1 MCYFLSKNLF
11 ENSLNNANEVS
22 YHKVNKMDEELQK
35 ELTWASGALVAFL
48 VFLVYGGTSEPTEIA
63 IAVGAFTVSW
73 LAISY
78 SVKNLGPG
86 STSKKDLQKEFQ
98 WFAGILVI
106 FLAIVT
112 LIGTTDGDATL
123 PYSVYAMTVFGFTL
137 IWVVRSAAIKY
148 FSQ

>member
-1 MCYFLSKNLF
+1 MALV
-11 ENSLNNANEVS
+11 LN
-22 YHKVNKMDEELQK
+22 MDEDLKK

-48 VFLVYGGTSEPTEIA
+48 ILLVYGGTSEPTEIA
-63 IAVGAFTVSW
+63 IAVGAFAVSW
-73 LAISY
+73 LVISY
-78 SVKNLGPG
+78 SVKNLGSG
-86 STSKKDLQKEFQ
+86 STSKEDMQKEFQ

-112 LIGTTDGDATL
+112 LIGTTDDTVDL
-123 PYSVYAMTVFGFTL
+123 SSSTYAIVVFGFTL

>member
-1 MCYFLSKNLF
+1 
-11 ENSLNNANEVS
+11 
-22 YHKVNKMDEELQK
+22 MDPDLQK

-48 VFLVYGGTSEPTEIA
+48 ILLVYGGTSEPTEIA
-63 IAVGAFTVSW
+63 IAVGAFVVSW

-78 SVKNLGPG
+78 SVKNLGSG
-86 STSKKDLQKEFQ
+86 STSKEDLQKEFQ

-112 LIGTTDGDATL
+112 LIGTTDGDVTL
-123 PYSVYAMTVFGFTL
+123 SYSEYAMTVFGFTL

>member
-1 MCYFLSKNLF
+1 MSRKTDLVL
-11 ENSLNNANEVS
+11 EL
-22 YHKVNKMDEELQK
+22 DEDLQK

-48 VFLVYGGTSEPTEIA
+48 ILLVYGDTSEPTEIA
-63 IAVGAFTVSW
+63 IAVGAFAVSW
-73 LAISY
+73 LVISY

-86 STSKKDLQKEFQ
+86 SASKEDLQKEFQ

-112 LIGTTDGDATL
+112 LIGTTDDTVDL
-123 PYSVYAMTVFGFTL
+123 SSSTYAIVVFGFTL

>member
-1 MCYFLSKNLF
+1 
-11 ENSLNNANEVS
+11 
-22 YHKVNKMDEELQK
+22 MDGELQK

-48 VFLVYGGTSEPTEIA
+48 ILLVYGGTSEPTEIA
-63 IAVGAFTVSW
+63 IAVGAFAVSW
-73 LAISY
+73 LVISY
-78 SVKNLGPG
+78 SVKNLGSG
-86 STSKKDLQKEFQ
+86 STSKEDLQKEFQ

-112 LIGTTDGDATL
+112 LIGTTDD
-123 PYSVYAMTVFGFTL
+123 SVDMSSSTYAIVVFGFTL

>member
-1 MCYFLSKNLF
+1 
-11 ENSLNNANEVS
+11 
-22 YHKVNKMDEELQK
+22 MDLVLELDEDLQK
-35 ELTWASGALVAFL
+35 ELTWALGALVAFL
-48 VFLVYGGTSEPTEIA
+48 ILLVYGDTSEPTEIA
-63 IAVGAFTVSW
+63 IAVGAFAVSW

-86 STSKKDLQKEFQ
+86 STSKEDLQKEFQ

-106 FLAIVT
+106 FLVVVT
-112 LIGTTDGDATL
+112 LIGTTDDTVALSSST
-123 PYSVYAMTVFGFTL
+123 YAIVVFGFTL

>member
-1 MCYFLSKNLF
+1 MSRKTDLVF
-11 ENSLNNANEVS
+11 EL
-22 YHKVNKMDEELQK
+22 DEDLQK

-48 VFLVYGGTSEPTEIA
+48 IFLVYGGTSEPTEIA
-63 IAVGAFTVSW
+63 IAVGAFAVSW
-73 LAISY
+73 LVISY
-78 SVKNLGPG
+78 SVKNLGSG
-86 STSKKDLQKEFQ
+86 STSKEDLQKEFQ

-112 LIGTTDGDATL
+112 LIGTTDDGVTL
-123 PYSVYAMTVFGFTL
+123 SYSVYAITVFGFTL

>member
-1 MCYFLSKNLF
+1 MLSHSIGKGQYLSKTVLV
-11 ENSLNNANEVS
+11 LD
-22 YHKVNKMDEELQK
+22 MDEDLQK

-48 VFLVYGGTSEPTEIA
+48 ILLVYGGTSEPTEIA
-63 IAVGAFTVSW
+63 IAVGAFAVSW

-86 STSKKDLQKEFQ
+86 SISKEDLQKEFQ

-112 LIGTTDGDATL
+112 LIGTTDGTVNL
-123 PYSVYAMTVFGFTL
+123 TSSTYAIVVFGFTL

>member
-1 MCYFLSKNLF
+1 MLSHSIGKDQYLF
-11 ENSLNNANEVS
+11 KMALVLN
-22 YHKVNKMDEELQK
+22 MDEDLQK

-48 VFLVYGGTSEPTEIA
+48 ILLVYGGTSEPTEIA
-63 IAVGAFTVSW
+63 IAVGAFAVSW
-73 LAISY
+73 LVISY
-78 SVKNLGPG
+78 SVKNLGSG
-86 STSKKDLQKEFQ
+86 STSKEDMQKEFQ

-112 LIGTTDGDATL
+112 LIGTTDDTVDL
-123 PYSVYAMTVFGFTL
+123 SSSTYAIVVFGFTL

>member
-1 MCYFLSKNLF
+1 MSSHSIGKDQYLF
-11 ENSLNNANEVS
+11 KMALVLN
-22 YHKVNKMDEELQK
+22 MDEDLKK

-48 VFLVYGGTSEPTEIA
+48 ILLVYGGTSEPTEIA
-63 IAVGAFTVSW
+63 IAVGAFAVSW
-73 LAISY
+73 LVISY
-78 SVKNLGPG
+78 SVKNLGSG
-86 STSKKDLQKEFQ
+86 STSKEDMQKEFQ

-112 LIGTTDGDATL
+112 LIGTTDGTVDLT
-123 PYSVYAMTVFGFTL
+123 SSTYAIVVFGFTL

>member
-1 MCYFLSKNLF
+1 
-11 ENSLNNANEVS
+11 
-22 YHKVNKMDEELQK
+22 MDEDLQK

-48 VFLVYGGTSEPTEIA
+48 ILLVYGGTSEPPEIA
-63 IAVGAFTVSW
+63 IAVGAFAVSW

-86 STSKKDLQKEFQ
+86 STSKEDLQKEFQ

-106 FLAIVT
+106 FLVIVT
-112 LIGTTDGDATL
+112 LIGTTDDTVDQ
-123 PYSVYAMTVFGFTL
+123 SSSTYAIVVFGFTL
-137 IWVVRSAAIKY
+137 VWIIRSAAIKY